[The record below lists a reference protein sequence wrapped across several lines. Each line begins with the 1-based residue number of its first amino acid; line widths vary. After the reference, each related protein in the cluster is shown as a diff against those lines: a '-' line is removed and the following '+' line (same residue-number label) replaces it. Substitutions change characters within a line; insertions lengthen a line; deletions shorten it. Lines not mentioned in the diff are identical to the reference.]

1 MDDIEAEPTRRSAP
15 TLRDVARRAEVSVA
29 TASRALTSDYPV
41 AESTRARVLR
51 AVEDLNYAVTS
62 RPPKRNQAASHIAMV
77 VSDVVSP
84 LRSHVATGVAEA
96 AGDAGRL
103 CSVYITGG
111 DLQREE
117 QVFARLEEQDDLDAV
132 ILVGGVELTDAYE
145 QRMSAHA
152 RALHARGAQLVLCGR
167 PPLPAG
173 VPALVVEYDNRGGA
187 YAATSHLL
195 SLGHRRILTLTGP
208 ERSTTTIGRMAGYRS
223 AHEDFGVELDPSLV
237 IPCRADRSGGYQG
250 CRQALADRLEFT
262 AIFTHNDVMA
272 SGALAALRE
281 SGLTVPGDISLVGY
295 DNIPVAQELSPPL
308 TTVYMPHEEMGK
320 AAVRLALERP
330 EPGSG
335 RERQLLGTHIVI
347 RASVRPLPASHH
359 PAQ

>member
-1 MDDIEAEPTRRSAP
+1 MDDIEAEPARRGSP
-15 TLRDVARRAEVSVA
+15 TLRDVARRAQVSVA

-41 AESTRARVLR
+41 AEATRAKVLR
-51 AVEDLNYAVTS
+51 AVEDLNYAVTP
-62 RPPKRNQAASHIAMV
+62 RQPKRNAAAHIAMV

-84 LRSHVATGVAEA
+84 LRSHVATGVADA
-96 AGDAGRL
+96 AGDAGRV

-117 QVFARLEEQDDLDAV
+117 QVFSRLEEQDDLDAV
-132 ILVGGVELTDAYE
+132 ILVGGVEITDAYE
-145 QRMSAHA
+145 HRMSAHA
-152 RALHARGAQLVLCGR
+152 RALHARGSQLVLCGR
-167 PPLPAG
+167 PSLPDG

-195 SLGHRRILTLTGP
+195 SMGHRRILTLTGP
-208 ERSTTTIGRMAGYRS
+208 ERSTTTIGRVDGYRR
-223 AHEDFGVELDPSLV
+223 AYVDFGVEVDPTLL
-237 IPCRADRSGGYQG
+237 IACRADRSGGYQG
-250 CRQALADRLEFT
+250 CRQALASDLDFT
-262 AIFTHNDVMA
+262 AIFAHNDVMA

-281 SGLTVPGDISLVGY
+281 SGLRVPEDVSLVGY
-295 DNIPVAQELSPPL
+295 DNIPVAQELWPPL

-347 RASVRPLPASHH
+347 RESVRPLPASHH
-359 PAQ
+359 EER